1 MCRTGHARLAVSA
14 AVLVAAFS
22 LTAVVLA
29 GLDQDQAVTG
39 TGDLPQ
45 SQARDL
51 SLRFLSH
58 SPQTAHTQP
67 GLRHQPSN
75 ARTSLTMPQN
85 DTTQIALRK

>member
-1 MCRTGHARLAVSA
+1 MSVSA
-14 AVLVAAFS
+14 AVLVAALS
-22 LTAVVLA
+22 LMAVVLA
-29 GLDQDQAVTG
+29 GLDQDQAVTEPG
-39 TGDLPQ
+39 SPTQ

-58 SPQTAHTQP
+58 SPQAARTQP

-85 DTTQIALRK
+85 DTTQIALRR